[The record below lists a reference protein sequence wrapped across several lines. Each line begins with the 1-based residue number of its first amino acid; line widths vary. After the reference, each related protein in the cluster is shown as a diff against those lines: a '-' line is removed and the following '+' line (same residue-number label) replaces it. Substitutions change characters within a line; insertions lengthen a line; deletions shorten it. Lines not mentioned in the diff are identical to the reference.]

1 MIRPF
6 ENNTEAFVKRLA
18 KRSMQSERRRNAMV
32 VISVALAAFLISF
45 AGSTAVSLVQMQNNQ
60 ISDTYEAVYSNLTET
75 DMEAL
80 KEQPGIER
88 AGGYYL
94 IGEKNKKRYKRTIG
108 VNAFFFFGAFAIASV
123 MLLGGPQVNAA
134 AAGDTSAALSTGLGY
149 IAAAL
154 VTGLSCIGGGIA
166 VASAASAALG
176 AISEDSSVL
185 GKSLIF
191 VGLAE
196 GVCLYGLIISFMI
209 LGQL

>member
-1 MIRPF
+1 MTLATKIILITALILSIIIPF
-6 ENNTEAFVKRLA
+6 
-18 KRSMQSERRRNAMV
+18 
-32 VISVALAAFLISF
+32 
-45 AGSTAVSLVQMQNNQ
+45 
-60 ISDTYEAVYSNLTET
+60 
-75 DMEAL
+75 
-80 KEQPGIER
+80 
-88 AGGYYL
+88 GYYL

-134 AAGDTSAALSTGLGY
+134 AAAADSGAALSTGLGY

-209 LGQL
+209 LGNL

>member
-1 MIRPF
+1 MIPF
-6 ENNTEAFVKRLA
+6 
-18 KRSMQSERRRNAMV
+18 
-32 VISVALAAFLISF
+32 
-45 AGSTAVSLVQMQNNQ
+45 
-60 ISDTYEAVYSNLTET
+60 
-75 DMEAL
+75 
-80 KEQPGIER
+80 
-88 AGGYYL
+88 GYFL
-94 IGEKNKKRYKRTIG
+94 IGEKNKKRYKRAIG
-108 VNAFFFFGAFAIASV
+108 TNVFFFFGAFVIASI
-123 MLLGGPQVNAA
+123 MMYGGNVQAA
-134 AAGDTSAALSTGLGY
+134 SEASAAGGISVGLGY

-209 LGQL
+209 LGKL

>member
-1 MIRPF
+1 MTLATKLILIAALVLSIFIPF
-6 ENNTEAFVKRLA
+6 
-18 KRSMQSERRRNAMV
+18 
-32 VISVALAAFLISF
+32 
-45 AGSTAVSLVQMQNNQ
+45 
-60 ISDTYEAVYSNLTET
+60 
-75 DMEAL
+75 
-80 KEQPGIER
+80 
-88 AGGYYL
+88 GYYL
-94 IGEKNKKRYKRTIG
+94 LGEKNKGRYKCAL
-108 VNAFFFFGAFAIASV
+108 AFNVLSYFGTFLVAGIMLFGSV
-123 MLLGGPQVNAA
+123 HAADAA
-134 AAGDTSAALSTGLGY
+134 ASGAGLATGLGY

-209 LGQL
+209 ISRL